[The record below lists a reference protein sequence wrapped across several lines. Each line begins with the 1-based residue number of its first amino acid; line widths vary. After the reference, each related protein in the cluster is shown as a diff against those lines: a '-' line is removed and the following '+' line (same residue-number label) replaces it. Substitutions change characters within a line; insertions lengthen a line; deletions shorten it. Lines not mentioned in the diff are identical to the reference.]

1 VNVLSIAKY
10 YTKFEV
16 AIASMVA
23 EINRGSQNFWDAPYP
38 GPLPIFIVKIVSRQ
52 ATPQAQVVYQI

>member
-16 AIASMVA
+16 A
-23 EINRGSQNFWDAPYP
+23 EINRGPKFLDAPLAQT
-38 GPLPIFIVKIVSRQ
+38 LPILVVKVVSQQ
-52 ATPQAQVVYQI
+52 ATPQAQVVYKI